1 MWFSKASLGL
11 ASLTSVAI
19 SITFLYSS
27 LVLAAPAGL
36 SAKALVSK
44 RNPDCGRFNKTN
56 LCNAHLI

>member
-1 MWFSKASLGL
+1 MWFPKANLGL
-11 ASLTSVAI
+11 ASLASVAI

-44 RNPDCGRFNKTN
+44 RNPDCRKFSKTN
-56 LCNAHLI
+56 FCNAHLI